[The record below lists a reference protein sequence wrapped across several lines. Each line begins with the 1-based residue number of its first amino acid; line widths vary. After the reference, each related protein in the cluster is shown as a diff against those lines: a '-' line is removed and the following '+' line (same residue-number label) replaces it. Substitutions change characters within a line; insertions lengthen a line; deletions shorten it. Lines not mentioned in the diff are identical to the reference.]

1 MNWALIGILFVAAL
15 IGCVVGFKEFVWFM
29 SVGYGLAI
37 AAVGLVLGIV
47 SLTTDLAA
55 WNVITLI
62 QCVVFVAY
70 GFRLGGFLLIRE
82 IKNAAYKKTLQ
93 EAAGKE
99 PPVFVKAIMWL
110 MMGVLYLLQPSG
122 VIFRMMNAG
131 SGEISNDISVMSII
145 GLVIMIGAVVLE
157 SVADKQK
164 SAQKAADPKMV
175 ATEGLFK
182 IVRCP
187 NYLGEILFWIGTF
200 VSGIGAYQGVA
211 QWLLALAGLIM
222 IIYIMFHGAM
232 RLERRQYKR
241 LAGDPRYEEY
251 VAKTPI
257 IIPLVPLY
265 HLYDPKKD
273 AAKQAQ
279 KEAKKAKKN
288 GK

>member
-1 MNWALIGILFVAAL
+1 MNWTLILILFIAAL

-29 SVGYGLAI
+29 SVGYGLAV
-37 AAVGLVLGIV
+37 AAVGLTLGV
-47 SLTTDLAA
+47 VALATDLAA
-55 WNVITLI
+55 WNIITIL
-62 QCVVFVAY
+62 QCIAFIIY
-70 GFRLGGFLLIRE
+70 GVRLGGFLLVRE

-99 PPVFVKAIMWL
+99 PPIFVKAIMWL

-131 SGEISNDISVMSII
+131 SGKISNEVSVVSVI
-145 GLVIMIGAVVLE
+145 GLIIMIGAIVLE
-157 SVADKQK
+157 AVSDKQK
-164 SAQKAADPKMV
+164 SAQKAVDPNMV
-175 ATEGLFK
+175 ATQGLFK

-187 NYLGEILFWIGTF
+187 NYLGEILFWVGTF
-200 VSGIGAYQGVA
+200 ISGIGAYQGVL
-211 QWLLALAGLIM
+211 QWLLAIAGLIM
-222 IIYIMFHGAM
+222 IVYIMFNGAQ
-232 RLERRQYKR
+232 RLEKRQYKR

-257 IIPLVPLY
+257 IIPFIPLY

-273 AAKQAQ
+273 AAKEAA
-279 KEAKKAKKN
+279 KAAKKA

>member
-1 MNWALIGILFVAAL
+1 MNWTLILILFIAAL

-29 SVGYGLAI
+29 SVGYGLAV
-37 AAVGLVLGIV
+37 AAVGLTLGV
-47 SLTTDLAA
+47 VALATDLAA
-55 WNVITLI
+55 WNIITILQCIAFVI
-62 QCVVFVAY
+62 Y
-70 GFRLGGFLLIRE
+70 GVRLGGFLLVRE

-99 PPVFVKAIMWL
+99 PPIFVKAIMWL

-131 SGEISNDISVMSII
+131 SGKISNDVSVVSVI
-145 GLVIMIGAVVLE
+145 GLIIMIGAIVLE
-157 SVADKQK
+157 AVSDKQK
-164 SAQKAADPKMV
+164 SAQKAADPNMV
-175 ATEGLFK
+175 ATQGLFK

-187 NYLGEILFWIGTF
+187 NYLGEILFWVGTF
-200 VSGIGAYQGVA
+200 ISGIGAYQGVL

-222 IIYIMFHGAM
+222 IVYIMFNGAQ
-232 RLERRQYKR
+232 RLEKRQYKR

-257 IIPLVPLY
+257 IIPFIPLY

-273 AAKQAQ
+273 AAKEAA
-279 KEAKKAKKN
+279 KAAKKA

>member
-1 MNWALIGILFVAAL
+1 MNWTLILILFIAAL

-29 SVGYGLAI
+29 SVGYGLAV
-37 AAVGLVLGIV
+37 AAVGLTLGV
-47 SLTTDLAA
+47 VALATDLAA
-55 WNVITLI
+55 WNIITILQCIAFVI
-62 QCVVFVAY
+62 Y
-70 GFRLGGFLLIRE
+70 GVRLGGFLLVRE

-99 PPVFVKAIMWL
+99 PPIFVKAIMWL

-131 SGEISNDISVMSII
+131 LGKISNEVSVVSVI
-145 GLVIMIGAVVLE
+145 GLIIMIGAIVLE
-157 SVADKQK
+157 AVSDKQK
-164 SAQKAADPKMV
+164 SAQKAVDPNMV
-175 ATEGLFK
+175 ATQGLFK

-187 NYLGEILFWIGTF
+187 NYLGEILFWVGTF
-200 VSGIGAYQGVA
+200 ISGIGAYQGVL
-211 QWLLALAGLIM
+211 QWLLAIAGLIM
-222 IIYIMFHGAM
+222 IVYIMFNGAQ
-232 RLERRQYKR
+232 RLEKRQYKR

-257 IIPLVPLY
+257 IIPFIPLY

-273 AAKQAQ
+273 AAKEAA
-279 KEAKKAKKN
+279 KAAKKA